1 MTLPGQ
7 SSDSSSEPA
16 AHRPGRPD
24 GFRDGWVPKLV
35 ALDLDGTVLRG
46 DETLSDAVRE
56 AVTAARGAGAQVV
69 VATGRTVVGALDPAR
84 DLGLAGSLNVC
95 SNGAVTA
102 VLDPL
107 DVVDMVTFDPAPVVR
122 ALRQE
127 LPDALFAVEV
137 LGTGHLVTG
146 PFPEGELTGAQ
157 TVVDLD
163 ELLAN
168 PATRVVMRSP
178 DREPSHF
185 LELVRRLGLED
196 VSYAVGYTAWLDV
209 APQGVSKASGLEGL
223 VRRLGVD
230 PADVLAVGDGR
241 NDLEMLRWAG
251 CGVAMGQAPAEVQDA
266 ADLVTGPVDEDGLAT
281 ALSWFFDL

>member
-7 SSDSSSEPA
+7 SSDSASEPA

>member
-1 MTLPGQ
+1 MTLPGPV
-7 SSDSSSEPA
+7 SDGPSEPA
-16 AHRPGRPD
+16 ARRLGRPD
-24 GFRDGWVPKLV
+24 GLRDGWVPKLV

-46 DETLSDAVRE
+46 DETLSDVVRE
-56 AVTAARGAGAQVV
+56 AVGAAREAGAHVV

-178 DREPSHF
+178 DREPAHF

-223 VRRLGVD
+223 ARRLGVD

-251 CGVAMGQAPAEVQDA
+251 CGIAMGQAPAEVQDA

>member
-1 MTLPGQ
+1 M
-7 SSDSSSEPA
+7 
-16 AHRPGRPD
+16 
-24 GFRDGWVPKLV
+24 PKLV

-46 DETLSDAVRE
+46 DETLSDVVRE
-56 AVTAARGAGAQVV
+56 AVGSAREAGAHVV

-168 PATRVVMRSP
+168 QATRVVMRSP
-178 DREPSHF
+178 DREPAHF

-223 VRRLGVD
+223 ARRLGVD

-251 CGVAMGQAPAEVQDA
+251 CGIAMGQAPAEVQDA